1 MARFRTSWPLY
12 AAAAAVLVVSVLAA
26 WQLPIDAFFKGV
38 MSFPAMAA
46 MLAFLAQVWRDQ
58 LAYERQQ
65 ALQGSQQDFTLGV
78 ASHMAEVAY
87 TKHLEFCEAYSQ
99 KVNEGLHKLVELGP
113 SEYALQLSAELF
125 IIRSTYTVWLSEEIE
140 QQLSPFER
148 ALRKIGADM
157 RVATHTPPN
166 TARSELLNAVMDPY
180 LLVIGEK
187 SPGSEEEAEKTV
199 RQALENLRK
208 LLGTRELTILRDVA
222 IAAAKARITS
232 EARGH

>member
-1 MARFRTSWPLY
+1 
-12 AAAAAVLVVSVLAA
+12 
-26 WQLPIDAFFKGV
+26 
-38 MSFPAMAA
+38 
-46 MLAFLAQVWRDQ
+46 MLAFLAQAWRDQ

-65 ALQGSQQDFTLGV
+65 VLQDNQQDFTLGV

-99 KVNEGLHKLVELGP
+99 KVHEGLHKLYELGP
-113 SEYALQLSAELF
+113 AEYALQLSAELF
-125 IIRSTYTVWLSEEIE
+125 TIRSKYTVWLSEEIE

-157 RVATHTPPN
+157 RVATHTPPSP
-166 TARSELLNAVMDPY
+166 ARSELLNAIMDPY

-187 SPGSEEEAEKTV
+187 SPESEEEAEKTV

-208 LLGTRELTILRDVA
+208 LLGTRELTSLRDVA

-232 EARGH
+232 EVRGL